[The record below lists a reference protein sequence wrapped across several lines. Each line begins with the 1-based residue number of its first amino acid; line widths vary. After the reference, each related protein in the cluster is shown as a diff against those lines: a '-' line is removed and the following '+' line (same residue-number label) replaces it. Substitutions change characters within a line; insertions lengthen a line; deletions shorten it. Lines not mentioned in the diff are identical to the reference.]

1 MKLLSNFFK
10 LTVMKLTI
18 FEKDYLGIKNN
29 SYVIRLFHTLLQK
42 VERDPH
48 RQWTHKLLRNYVNA
62 TYELCTFIGK
72 RSSEQLGDSSIN
84 ICEDDDSDL
93 NIFFTG
99 LYTSGTYHGLKNGLY
114 FVGNPTEGFS
124 VMTRKDIFETASS
137 DVKNALMQINHRD
150 SFE

>member
-1 MKLLSNFFK
+1 MLILLLVSLGDIGMKLLSNFFK

-93 NIFFTG
+93 NIF
-99 LYTSGTYHGLKNGLY
+99 LQVYILLVHI
-114 FVGNPTEGFS
+114 
-124 VMTRKDIFETASS
+124 MD
-137 DVKNALMQINHRD
+137 
-150 SFE
+150 

>member
-1 MKLLSNFFK
+1 
-10 LTVMKLTI
+10 MKLTI

-93 NIFFTG
+93 NIFF
-99 LYTSGTYHGLKNGLY
+99 YRFIY
-114 FVGNPTEGFS
+114 FWYISWIKERIVFCW
-124 VMTRKDIFETASS
+124 
-137 DVKNALMQINHRD
+137 
-150 SFE
+150 